1 MTVTLTAF
9 TSRLGVG
16 HGRLLA
22 VPGSESE
29 NDHVFVLGERERG
42 RLFNLAPGDR
52 AEVTQTVDLT
62 GVVLVRAAL
71 SLDVPESVPMG
82 LAWEASVV
90 VDGVKLA
97 SARARRGRER
107 VLTDLA
113 VNVSKANGVHTVGVR
128 LELVTE

>member
-1 MTVTLTAF
+1 MTLTAF

-16 HGRLLA
+16 QGRLLA

-29 NDHVFVLGERERG
+29 SDHVFVLGERERG
-42 RLFNLAPGDR
+42 RLFNLVPGDR

-82 LAWEASVV
+82 LAWEASLVI
-90 VDGVKLA
+90 DGVNFA
-97 SARARRGRER
+97 TARGRRGRQR
-107 VLTDLA
+107 ALTDLA
-113 VNVSKANGVHTVGVR
+113 ANVSKANGVHTVGVR
-128 LELVTE
+128 LELMTE